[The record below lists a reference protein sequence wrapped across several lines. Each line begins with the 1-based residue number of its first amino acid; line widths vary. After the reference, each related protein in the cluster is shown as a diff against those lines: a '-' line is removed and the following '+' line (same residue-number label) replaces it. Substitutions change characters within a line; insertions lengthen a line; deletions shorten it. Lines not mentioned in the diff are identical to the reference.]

1 MNVHRENL
9 YGLAQMLHK
18 CVYEVEVMPASEY
31 FGWLDYMRKRT
42 EEQERAARAASGDLL
57 ALSPQDMI
65 AGLTK

>member
-18 CVYEVEVMPASEY
+18 CVHEVERMPASEY
-31 FGWLDYMRKRT
+31 FGWLSYMRKRT